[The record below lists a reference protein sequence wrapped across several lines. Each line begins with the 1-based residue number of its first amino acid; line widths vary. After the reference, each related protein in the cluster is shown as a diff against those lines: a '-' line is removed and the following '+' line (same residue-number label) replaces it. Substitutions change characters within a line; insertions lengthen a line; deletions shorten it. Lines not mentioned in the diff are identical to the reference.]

1 MSRPA
6 SPRGFAW
13 SPRRAR
19 QLWYAPVL
27 TLAMGLMFVR
37 SLVMA
42 RLLDVEAFGQYSAGI
57 LVSATFCMLGC
68 LGLQSMLQR
77 EWPVHLV
84 RGRERSGP
92 VRAAQCH
99 LVATA
104 CCAAGLVAC
113 AAGLAPAG
121 MPTLLVAIGL
131 VHGLTQQV
139 FLVATTESR
148 SRGDALRFA
157 WQTFVRTL
165 GGLVLSAGIAAWTGS
180 PAATLAVDAAMS
192 MVLSIAYFSR
202 SLGRARLGWPTVFR
216 LAGRRLRFVRWRSAF
231 TLMAAMV
238 VTFAVLNAD
247 RWVAADHLTVGSFSQ
262 YSFACLVLTVA
273 QSAQAVINASIYPLL
288 ARRFAAFGRDVAFR
302 VCVQVSAAAFV
313 FSAVLALPACFLLER
328 AVGRWYPQYGD
339 AVRLFPWFLA
349 IAAFRMSDFWSSF
362 LLIVGKEGR
371 LLRANLAAS
380 AAALAAWALL
390 VRPWHAG
397 PVSPQ
402 QVALLAVLLTLF
414 AYAAVAAA
422 AWRTRWA
429 R

>member
-1 MSRPA
+1 MPSPA
-6 SPRGFAW
+6 SPRRFAW
-13 SPRRAR
+13 SPHRAR

-27 TLAMGLMFVR
+27 TLAMALMFVR

-99 LVATA
+99 LVAAA
-104 CCAAGLVAC
+104 CCAAGLLAC
-113 AAGLAPAG
+113 AAGFAPAG
-121 MPTLLVAIGL
+121 MPALLVAMGL

-148 SRGDALRFA
+148 SRGEALRFA

-165 GGLVLSAGIAAWTGS
+165 GGLVLSAAVAAWTGS
-180 PAATLAVDAAMS
+180 PSATLAIDASMS
-192 MVLSIAYFSR
+192 LVLSIAYFSR
-202 SLGRARLGWPTVFR
+202 SLVRAHLGWLTVFR
-216 LAGRRLRFVRWRSAF
+216 LAARRLPLVRWRSAL

-238 VTFAVLNAD
+238 LTFGVLNVD
-247 RWVAADHLTVGSFSQ
+247 RWVAADRLAVGVFAQ

-288 ARRFAAFGRDVAFR
+288 ARRFASHGRDVAFR
-302 VCVQVSAAAFV
+302 VCVQVSVASFV
-313 FSAVLALPACFLLER
+313 FSAVLALPAYYLLEG
-328 AVGRWYPQYGD
+328 AIGRWYPQYGD
-339 AVRLFPWFLA
+339 AVRLLPWFLA

-371 LLRANLAAS
+371 LLRANLAACGT
-380 AAALAAWALL
+380 AIAAWALL
-390 VRPWHAG
+390 ARPWHAG

-402 QVALLAVLLTLF
+402 QVAWLAVLLTLF

-422 AWRTRWA
+422 AWRTRRA